1 MIENLKHHLKE
12 IMRKWFGALVYRINF
27 VNLFYLRD
35 NFNDLCQPHITYQKA
50 NNMVVKFIEEEA
62 GNIELLITA
71 LRNFLRTIQYV
82 YSLFFPK
89 IYNE

>member
-1 MIENLKHHLKE
+1 
-12 IMRKWFGALVYRINF
+12 
-27 VNLFYLRD
+27 
-35 NFNDLCQPHITYQKA
+35 
-50 NNMVVKFIEEEA
+50 MVVKFIEEEA